1 MKTKEFDIIIIG
13 SGPAGLTASIYAQR
27 GGMKSLIIGG
37 PAPGGQLLQTTEIEN
52 FPGFEKPISGYDLMS
67 KMINQAKRLGSTI
80 SSDYAT
86 EIETTK
92 PFKVKA
98 GSNIYTAKSLI
109 IATGSTPRT
118 LGIASEGIF
127 ANRGVSYCA
136 TCDGFFYK
144 GKDVCVIGGG
154 DSACEE
160 ASFLTNFA
168 NKVYLIHR
176 RDTLRAAPL
185 VQEKVKK
192 NPKIE
197 IIYSHI
203 VKEIIGKEKVEKV
216 LLKSTK
222 DNSEKEIN
230 VSGVFIAIGHNPN
243 SEIAKGKLELDND
256 GYITVDKDYQTS
268 VKGIFAC
275 GDVVDKIY
283 KQAVIA
289 AATGAI
295 AAMNAIKYVE
305 SEFKI

>member
-1 MKTKEFDIIIIG
+1 MTPKEFDIIIIG

-67 KMINQAKRLGSTI
+67 KMINQAKRLGATI
-80 SSDYAT
+80 LSDYAN
-86 EIETTK
+86 EIDITK

-98 GSNIYTAKSLI
+98 GSNTYIAKSII
-109 IATGSTPRT
+109 IATGSTPKT
-118 LGIASEGIF
+118 LGIESEGFF

-136 TCDGFFYK
+136 TCDGFFYR
-144 GKDVCVIGGG
+144 GKDVCVVGGG

-176 RDTLRAAPL
+176 RDILRAAPL
-185 VQEKVKK
+185 VQDKVKK

-203 VKEIIGKEKVEKV
+203 VKEIKGNEKVEKV

-222 DNSEKEIN
+222 DNSEKEIE

-243 SEIAKGKLELDND
+243 SEIFKGKIDIDNE
-256 GYITVDKDYQTS
+256 GYIVVDKEYQTS
-268 VKGIFAC
+268 IRGIFAC

-295 AAMNAIKYVE
+295 AAMNAIKYIE
-305 SEFKI
+305 SGI